1 MANSIGFTQDRIANL
16 QCPASKQQ
24 EIYWDSK
31 APSLGVRVTQGN
43 AKSFIFQTRLHGKTI
58 RITIGSLDTWAL
70 GQAQSEARRL
80 KVLTDQGIDPRVERA
95 NLVAKAHAERLKGI
109 QALEVWGKYIEA
121 RSHQWGER
129 HKKDHIDMVRTGGGK
144 VTRGL
149 RKNQS
154 GTKQVGILFNLLSL
168 SLNEIN
174 RTKVLAWLKDEAIT
188 RPARARQ
195 ALSALKAFL
204 TWAGDQ
210 PEYSALA
217 DTGACERLTR
227 ELPAKKAK
235 DDCLQKEQLKVW
247 FDGVKKV
254 GNPIISA
261 YLQILLLTGAR
272 RNELASMKWDDLDL
286 QWHTAIIRDKVEGV
300 RTIPI
305 TPYVEHLLNNL
316 PRVFKGKDG
325 KQIKSQYV
333 FASPTAKSGRL
344 TEPRKAHEQVIETAG
359 IPSLSIHGLRRSF
372 GTLAEW
378 TECPAGISAQI
389 MGHKP
394 SAIAEKHYRKRPI
407 DLLRQWHTKIEKFVL
422 EEAGIEQPQPNSKR
436 LTVVVNKS

>member
-16 QCPASKQQ
+16 QCPTGKQQ

-31 APSLGVRVTQGN
+31 TPSLGVRVTQGN
-43 AKSFIFQTRLHGKTI
+43 AKAFIFQTRLYGKTI

-80 KVLTDQGIDPRVERA
+80 KVLTDQGVDPREERA
-95 NLVAKAHAERLKGI
+95 KLVAKAHAERLKGI
-109 QALEVWGKYIEA
+109 KALDVWDQYIEA
-121 RSHQWGER
+121 RSHQWGDR
-129 HKKDHIDMVRTGGGK
+129 HKNDHIDMVRAGGGK

-154 GTKQVGILFNLLSL
+154 ATKQAGILCDLLSL
-168 SLNEIN
+168 PLNEIN
-174 RTKVLAWLKDEAIT
+174 RARVLAWLKGEAT
-188 RPARARQ
+188 RRPARARQ

-217 DTGACERLTR
+217 DTGACERLAR

-254 GNPIISA
+254 GNPVISA

-272 RNELASMKWDDLDL
+272 RNELASMKWSDLDL

-344 TEPRKAHEQVIETAG
+344 TEPRKAHEQVIEAAG
-359 IPSLSIHGLRRSF
+359 IPNLSIHGLRRSF

-407 DLLRQWHTKIEKFVL
+407 DLLRQWHAKIEEFIL
-422 EEAGIEQPQPNSKR
+422 EEAGISQPKQGGKH
-436 LTVVVNKS
+436 LQLVV